1 MKTIRAFLAAET
13 GGSSIEYAIMAA
25 SLGMALSVSLY
36 IGGEMLNAKF
46 EAIATAL
53 KRQYN

>member
-1 MKTIRAFLAAET
+1 MKTVRTFLAAET

-25 SLGMALSVSLY
+25 GLGMALSVSLY